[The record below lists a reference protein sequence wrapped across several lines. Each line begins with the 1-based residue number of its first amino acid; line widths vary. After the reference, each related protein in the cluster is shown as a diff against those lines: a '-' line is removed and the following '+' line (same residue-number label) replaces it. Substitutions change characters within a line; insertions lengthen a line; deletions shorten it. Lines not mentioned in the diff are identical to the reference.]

1 MNPQEQAGGGRHQ
14 DPGIISPWVARF
26 AHLIPPFGTVL
37 DLAAGSGRHSRFL
50 LEQGHS
56 VLAVDRDI
64 EALADIGDVRL
75 SLLQADLESDP
86 WPFGDRRFAGVV
98 VTNYLHRPLL
108 ASLVAAVGEGGAFIY
123 ETFAEGNAAFGRP
136 SNPDFL
142 LRPGELLKAVCGA
155 LEVVAYEH
163 GQVERPRPAV
173 IQRIAAVR
181 PPGSPEELT
190 RPPRTLDQVIP
201 RI

>member
-1 MNPQEQAGGGRHQ
+1 MNPQEQADGARHQ
-14 DPGIISPWVARF
+14 DPGMVSPWIARF

-37 DLAAGSGRHSRFL
+37 DLAAGGGRHCRFL
-50 LEQGHS
+50 LKRGHP

-75 SLLQADLESDP
+75 SLLQTDLESGA
-86 WPFGDRRFAGVV
+86 WPFGNRRFAGVV

-108 ASLVAAVGEGGAFIY
+108 ASLVTAVEDGGALIY

-142 LRPGELLKAVCGA
+142 LRPGELLKAVCGE

-163 GQVERPRPAV
+163 GHVEQPRPAV
-173 IQRIAAVR
+173 VQRIAAVR
-181 PPGSPEELT
+181 NPPPGL
-190 RPPRTLDQVIP
+190 IW
-201 RI
+201 RIDPAAEDAS